1 MESKS
6 KPKLTDIVH
15 ETVEL
20 GRETFPDSLGFQD
33 IEGIYEKL
41 RFGEVVIKVIN
52 GQVESIQVT
61 HHYKPVISEKTLD
74 N

>member
-1 MESKS
+1 MESQS
-6 KPKLTDIVH
+6 KPTLKNIVH

-20 GRETFPDSLGFQD
+20 GKESFPDSMEFSD

-41 RFGEVVIKVIN
+41 RFGEVVIKVIG

-61 HHYKPVISEKTLD
+61 HHYKPVLSEKILD